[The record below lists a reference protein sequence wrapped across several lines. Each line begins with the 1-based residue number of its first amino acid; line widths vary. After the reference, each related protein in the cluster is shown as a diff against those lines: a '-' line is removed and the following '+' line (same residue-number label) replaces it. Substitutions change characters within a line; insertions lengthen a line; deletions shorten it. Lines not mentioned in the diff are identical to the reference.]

1 MKHLFIFRA
10 FLALSLII
18 VLVTDA
24 YAQKQQET
32 DRLVRV
38 AKGQYMLGDQFLE
51 QAQYE
56 QFLQKN
62 CPMAYKNLC
71 KYNDNWKTGWI
82 LAGVGIPSAIIG
94 YVGCV
99 AGILIENAPAAIC
112 GEVLLLAGG
121 SLTAASIPVLIVSGI
136 KRNRVPDFYN
146 QVCGR
151 QKSSMSLNFQA
162 AGNGVGLA
170 LKF

>member
-56 QFLQKN
+56 QYLQKN

-82 LAGVGIPSAIIG
+82 LAGVGISTTVIG
-94 YVGCV
+94 SVVYFVG
-99 AGILIENAPAAIC
+99 LFMEELPAAIC
-112 GEVLLLAGG
+112 GGVLLLAGDI
-121 SLTAASIPVLIVSGI
+121 LATASIPVLIISGI

-162 AGNGVGLA
+162 VGNGVGLA